1 MVIQP
6 NGLIQH
12 GTIAA
17 EAPLPIAIAEHG
29 YRVRFRRNIVGLL
42 EHPAQRRPYA
52 EQIKIISGNQLTDS
66 ALGLAM
72 PIRGDLV
79 MQRRYHSGEH
89 GITIAK
95 IAVHGIR
102 EIQTAGA
109 ISRTQRALIPARKV
123 EQRQLL
129 GRLDGKGPQQDLIE

>member
-1 MVIQP
+1 
-6 NGLIQH
+6 
-12 GTIAA
+12 
-17 EAPLPIAIAEHG
+17 
-29 YRVRFRRNIVGLL
+29 
-42 EHPAQRRPYA
+42 
-52 EQIKIISGNQLTDS
+52 
-66 ALGLAM
+66 M